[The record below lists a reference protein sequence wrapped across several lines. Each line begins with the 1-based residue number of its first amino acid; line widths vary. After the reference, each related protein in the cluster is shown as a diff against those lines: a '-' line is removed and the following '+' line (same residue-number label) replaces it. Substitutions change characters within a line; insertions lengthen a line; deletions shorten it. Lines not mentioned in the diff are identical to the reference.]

1 MNEFIDAEEVK
12 SLFEE
17 QREKQIQDL
26 NQIIIAFRTRVAL
39 LEKEIEERNKLPVP
53 KTVLYQVL
61 ELENKIKKLE
71 EDIAYYKRYVPTQ
84 VIINRE
90 NKSLP
95 TRKGGL
101 R

>member
-1 MNEFIDAEEVK
+1 MNEYVDAEEVK
-12 SLFEE
+12 GIFEE

-39 LEKEIEERNKLPVP
+39 LEKEIEERDKLPVP

-71 EDIAYYKRYVPTQ
+71 EDVTYYKKYVPVS

-90 NKSLP
+90 KQTIP
-95 TRKGGL
+95 TRRGGL
-101 R
+101 K

>member
-1 MNEFIDAEEVK
+1 MSEYVDAEEVK
-12 SLFEE
+12 GLFEE

-26 NQIIIAFRTRVAL
+26 NQVIIAFRTRVAL
-39 LEKEIEERNKLPVP
+39 LEKEIEERDRLPVP

-71 EDIAYYKRYVPTQ
+71 EDVAYYKKYVPVS

-90 NKSLP
+90 KQTIP
-95 TRKGGL
+95 TRRGGL
-101 R
+101 K

>member
-1 MNEFIDAEEVK
+1 MSEYVDAEEVK
-12 SLFEE
+12 SLFDE

-26 NQIIIAFRTRVAL
+26 NQVIIAFRTRVAL
-39 LEKEIEERNKLPVP
+39 LEKEIEERDKLPVP

-71 EDIAYYKRYVPTQ
+71 EDVAYYKRYVPVA

-90 NKSLP
+90 KQTIP
-95 TRKGGL
+95 TRRGGL
-101 R
+101 K